1 MTWLESKIGKACTVR
16 DGAHAKM
23 PRQSTGIKYLTSK
36 NIKAGRL
43 NLSNVDYISE
53 EDFKKHCQRDGDD
66 AKKPLE
72 KDVLLCIIGASIGDS
87 CFVPTTPDAG
97 LSSSVAM
104 LRANQ
109 SILDSEYLYY
119 WTRSIFFQSAIQR
132 IRSGAAQGFLS
143 LEMVRS
149 LPLSYPP
156 LANQQRIADILSN
169 YDRLIDN
176 NTRRI
181 ALLEESIHRL
191 YKEWFVYLRFPGWE
205 KVAIV
210 EGVPEGWELKKV
222 KDFGTVTTGKT
233 PSTKIPEHFGGSVPF
248 IKTPDMHGNIFVIS
262 TEDSL
267 TEMGANS
274 QQKQYISA
282 KAIMVACIGA
292 KSGVVSLSS
301 RTAQTN
307 QQINSLIP
315 NLEIFCY
322 YCYYVLRELR
332 THLRAIGSN
341 GATMINVNKNKFENM
356 PVVLPLE
363 SLLKQFHQ
371 QASSV
376 FEQILTLQIQN
387 QKLREARDLL
397 LSRLMNGSIAV

>member
-1 MTWLESKIGKACTVR
+1 MSARETLKGFHNCLLGDVITLQRGFDLPSHERRSGDIPVVSSSGITGWHNAAKVKAPGVVTGRYGTLGEVFYIEQDFWALNTTLFVSDFKGNHPKFISYLLR
-16 DGAHAKM
+16 TLSLGVQNAAGAVPGVNRNVLHKM
-23 PRQSTGIKYLTSK
+23 PVLVPEFEGQ
-36 NIKAGRL
+36 
-43 NLSNVDYISE
+43 
-53 EDFKKHCQRDGDD
+53 
-66 AKKPLE
+66 AK
-72 KDVLLCIIGASIGDS
+72 
-87 CFVPTTPDAG
+87 
-97 LSSSVAM
+97 
-104 LRANQ
+104 
-109 SILDSEYLYY
+109 
-119 WTRSIFFQSAIQR
+119 
-132 IRSGAAQGFLS
+132 
-143 LEMVRS
+143 
-149 LPLSYPP
+149 
-156 LANQQRIADILSN
+156 IADILSN

-191 YKEWFVYLRFPGWE
+191 YKEWFVYLRFPGCE

-233 PSTKIPEHFGGSVPF
+233 PSTKIPEYFGGSVPF
-248 IKTPDMHGNIFVIS
+248 IKTPDMHGNIFVIL

-332 THLRAIGSN
+332 IHLRAIGSN

>member
-1 MTWLESKIGKACTVR
+1 MSMVSLTLDDVCELIVDCEHKTAPTQETGYPSIRTPNIGKGRLLLDDVNRVSEETYRLWTQRAI
-16 DGAHAKM
+16 
-23 PRQSTGIKYLTSK
+23 P
-36 NIKAGRL
+36 KAGDLILAREAPVGNVAIIPGNLDVCLGQRTVLIRPNTVKVNNSYLVYLLLSDEIRGRL
-43 NLSNVDYISE
+43 LSRSNGSTVGHLNMKEIRNLE
-53 EDFKKHCQRDGDD
+53 LPE
-66 AKKPLE
+66 
-72 KDVLLCIIGASIGDS
+72 
-87 CFVPTTPDAG
+87 
-97 LSSSVAM
+97 
-104 LRANQ
+104 
-109 SILDSEYLYY
+109 
-119 WTRSIFFQSAIQR
+119 
-132 IRSGAAQGFLS
+132 
-143 LEMVRS
+143 
-149 LPLSYPP
+149 LPLLST
-156 LANQQRIADILSN
+156 QERIADILSN

-181 ALLEESIHRL
+181 TLLEESIHRL
-191 YKEWFVYLRFPGWE
+191 YKEWFVYLRFPEWE